1 MTERELMAAE
11 HALRLLDGEE
21 LVEARGLVA
30 SDAAFARSVEEWQ
43 ERFAPLFDEIGEEA
57 APQAVWD
64 KVRAAIAAG
73 GVEGGNVVALKRK
86 LGFWKGMSAAASAI
100 AASLALVVAYDVTRP
115 PPIPVEQPR
124 ADVMVA
130 ALMSED
136 RTMMLSAA
144 WRPDER
150 MLMLMPG
157 EMAPSP
163 GRSHELWIIPADG
176 TPRSLGLLQARE
188 MRMPVDPAMAPHFA
202 GKATLAISVEPA
214 GGSPG
219 DLPTGPVVATGQLQK
234 V

>member
-11 HALRLLDGEE
+11 YALGLLDAEE
-21 LVEARGLVA
+21 RLEARGLVA
-30 SDAAFARSVEEWQ
+30 SDPAFARSVESWQ
-43 ERFAPLFDEIGEEA
+43 EKLAPLFEEIGEERP
-57 APQAVWD
+57 PQDAWER
-64 KVRAAIAAG
+64 VRAAIAA
-73 GVEGGNVVALKRK
+73 ERPAGGNVVALKRK

-100 AASLALVVAYDVTRP
+100 AASLALVVAYDITRP
-115 PPIPVEQPR
+115 PAPAVQPR
-124 ADVMVA
+124 AEVMVA

-136 RTMMLSAA
+136 KDMMLSAA

-150 MLMLMPG
+150 SLMLMPG
-157 EMAPSP
+157 EMAPAP

-176 TPRSLGLLQARE
+176 TPRSLGVIEGRQ

-202 GKATLAISVEPA
+202 GPATLAISVEPV